1 LSTFKRIILA
11 SICMFFAQSVLALS
25 PVPPDRITKDIVY
38 ASGNTES
45 GYIDLHLDLY
55 EPGFDENLP
64 QRRPAILLIHG
75 GSFQTGSKEDPTLT
89 SMASDLVSRGYVVAV
104 MNYRLQ
110 GDQPIPSSR
119 VSHLPTQTGV
129 PFPEAQQIAAQA
141 ALDDAISAFN
151 WLVKQ
156 ADTYHISNIGVIGSS
171 AGAITAINL
180 AYISDDFDINFPNRH
195 WLSFVVDYWGGALL
209 PLDNANEAVKSV
221 DSGEAPLFIVH
232 GTNDIIVPFNYS
244 VLLNERAQEVGLDY
258 QYHVINGGG
267 HGFAAINP
275 FTTTIESG
283 ETIASAMYD
292 WINSVSRNS
301 FSTKSMGSWYEPA
314 SSGQGMLI
322 DLDDVSKQLFA
333 AWFTYNDQAGSDNGQ
348 IPGAEQRWF
357 TAQGKYS
364 GRKAVLDLYQS
375 RNGRF
380 DATNTVD
387 TNKVGTLELNLE
399 SCKRGTAQYDMPSL
413 GLSGEIELQRLLT
426 NSSCQ

>member
-1 LSTFKRIILA
+1 
-11 SICMFFAQSVLALS
+11 MV
-25 PVPPDRITKDIVY
+25 
-38 ASGNTES
+38 N
-45 GYIDLHLDLY
+45 
-55 EPGFDENLP
+55 
-64 QRRPAILLIHG
+64 
-75 GSFQTGSKEDPTLT
+75 
-89 SMASDLVSRGYVVAV
+89 
-104 MNYRLQ
+104 
-110 GDQPIPSSR
+110 
-119 VSHLPTQTGV
+119 
-129 PFPEAQQIAAQA
+129 
-141 ALDDAISAFN
+141 
-151 WLVKQ
+151 
-156 ADTYHISNIGVIGSS
+156 
-171 AGAITAINL
+171 
-180 AYISDDFDINFPNRH
+180 
-195 WLSFVVDYWGGALL
+195 YWGAALL
-209 PLDNANEAVKSV
+209 PLDNAQLALESLNR
-221 DSGEAPLFIVH
+221 GEAPLFIVH
-232 GTNDIIVPFNYS
+232 GSNDVIVPFSYS
-244 VLLNERAQEVGLDY
+244 ELLNQRAKEVNLDY
-258 QYHVINGGG
+258 EYHVIEGGG

-275 FTTTIESG
+275 FEVRLKDGHLVST
-283 ETIASAMYD
+283 AMYN
-292 WINSVSRNS
+292 WINDVSRSS
-301 FSTKSMGSWYEPA
+301 FDLNTMGSWYEPA